1 MLIER
6 IVKIMAK
13 SKILI
18 LALAAIYTL
27 IFTVGCGLAADAKNG
42 TTQPDNDTQD
52 VNLAYTPPVDSEAS
66 KDDESKNNVVT
77 NKPPALPEASQEP
90 VERLGFSGG
99 NIGVGGLICGGD
111 DGYIYFRSE
120 RDWKLYRAKPDGSE
134 KMKISDHM
142 IQCINVLDGWVYFKA
157 FSDAFA
163 VYRVRTDGTV
173 ETRLADGGY
182 GNLFVAESGMYF
194 ETRDESNTSHIYRAD
209 LDGNN
214 VRLLFSEAS
223 LMYYYKGKIYI
234 GAAMLGVY
242 DIETGEEKVLD
253 ETYIHDVT
261 VDESGIYYWAVEE
274 GEFRRMDHD
283 GSNRSVVLRGGDFF
297 NYTNGYLYYYGI
309 SENANG
315 LCYVINR
322 LDIKTGET
330 ETLFEELNEYFD
342 ELGNLIGVTFS
353 QRSSGDY
360 APDIFEMNS
369 RGEMLLK
376 GGGSICSESAGYVYV
391 ADEHVFM
398 PARLRDWLLQ
408 YGYERFSGIARLDGG
423 VTVWD

>member
-1 MLIER
+1 MNKKMIS
-6 IVKIMAK
+6 I
-13 SKILI
+13 I
-18 LALAAIYTL
+18 LAATL
-27 IFTVGCGLAADAKNG
+27 CIGLVIILPALTGCSTVNANN
-42 TTQPDNDTQD
+42 TPDMR
-52 VNLAYTPPVDSEAS
+52 LPYTPPV
-66 KDDESKNNVVT
+66 ESKALKNDDDSKNT
-77 NKPPALPEASQEP
+77 IITIKPPALPELPTES

-99 NIGVGGLICGGD
+99 NIGAGGLFCGGD
-111 DGYIYFRSE
+111 DGYIYYRSE
-120 RDWKLYRAKPDGSE
+120 SDGRKLYRAKPDGSE
-134 KMKISDHM
+134 KMKVSDHM
-142 IQCINVLDGWVYFKA
+142 PDCINVLDGWVYFKA

-163 VYRVRTDGTV
+163 VYRVRTDGTG

-182 GNLFVAESGMYF
+182 GYLFVAESGMYF
-194 ETRDESNTSHIYRAD
+194 ETRDESNTPHIYRAD

-234 GAAMLGVY
+234 GTAMLGVY

-261 VDESGIYYWAVEE
+261 VDESGIYYWAADE
-274 GEFRRMDHD
+274 GEFRRVDHD

-376 GGGSICSESAGYVYV
+376 GGGSICSESAWYVYV